1 MVTTVVFEAI
11 LNISNIDSLS
21 QMESLCKDC
30 TAEKTCTKCTEADQQ
45 ADGIA
50 KYLDTLP
57 TNLQTIAFG
66 IVAGLHQIKEDQA
79 DNIKLFIS
87 KVKIHGDAHPE
98 IKRFLEN
105 IVQCYL
111 TPWEFDLVKRC
122 LQSLN
127 APTTNLLENES

>member
-1 MVTTVVFEAI
+1 
-11 LNISNIDSLS
+11 
-21 QMESLCKDC
+21 MESLCKDC

-87 KVKIHGDAHPE
+87 KVKIHGDAYPE
-98 IKRFLEN
+98 IKSFLEN

-111 TPWEFDLVKRC
+111 TPWEFNLVKRC

>member
-11 LNISNIDSLS
+11 LNISNIGSLS

-30 TAEKTCTKCTEADQQ
+30 TSEKTCTKCTEANQQ

-50 KYLDTLP
+50 NYLDTLP

-79 DNIKLFIS
+79 DDIKLFIS
-87 KVKIHGDAHPE
+87 KVKIHGNNHPE
-98 IKRFLEN
+98 IKSFLEN
-105 IVQCYL
+105 IIQCYL

-127 APTTNLLENES
+127 APTTNPFENEG